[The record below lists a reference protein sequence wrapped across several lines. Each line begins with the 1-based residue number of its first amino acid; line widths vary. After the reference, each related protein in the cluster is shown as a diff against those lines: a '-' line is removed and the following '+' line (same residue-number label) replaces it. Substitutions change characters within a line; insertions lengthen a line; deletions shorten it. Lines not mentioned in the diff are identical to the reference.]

1 MMSVKAITLRFH
13 LLHPAEK
20 QAWEKLNAL
29 RSERHQSFSQLVVE
43 VVNTYGAEGTYLSR
57 SEKDEL
63 VQEITELVA
72 LRLQQMP
79 PAYLAGYSAGA
90 SAPVTMAGPPTTA
103 ASSQVAAPPHQQE
116 NDDVM
121 PDFGDSCMDFDFIG
135 AESVHQSAAHSTIIA
150 SK

>member
-1 MMSVKAITLRFH
+1 MRFH
-13 LLHPAEK
+13 LSHPAEK

-63 VQEITELVA
+63 VQEITESVA
-72 LRLQQMP
+72 LRLQQML

-90 SAPVTMAGPPTTA
+90 SAPVAMPPAKATPSQIA
-103 ASSQVAAPPHQQE
+103 ATPTQQE
-116 NDDVM
+116 SDDAM

-135 AESVHQSAAHSTIIA
+135 G
-150 SK
+150 